1 MPRGRAVVRGRR
13 ISRGRGIGI
22 GLEPPARRANN
33 ENGGTR
39 MPRRGV
45 VGRGRGISRGI
56 GGVRGRGHGVG
67 RVGGRGTQ
75 IVQPRREHA
84 AAIVNEVMHRAMEPV
99 S

>member
-1 MPRGRAVVRGRR
+1 MPIGRAVVRGRR
-13 ISRGRGIGI
+13 FSRGRGI

-45 VGRGRGISRGI
+45 VVRGRGISRGI
-56 GGVRGRGHGVG
+56 GVVRGRGHGVG

-84 AAIVNEVMHRAMEPV
+84 VAIVNEVMHRALEPV

>member
-13 ISRGRGIGI
+13 SSRGRGI

-39 MPRRGV
+39 MPRRGAV
-45 VGRGRGISRGI
+45 
-56 GGVRGRGHGVG
+56 VRGRGYGVG

-75 IVQPRREHA
+75 IVQPRTEHA
-84 AAIVNEVMHRAMEPV
+84 AATVNEVMHREIQPV